1 MKGREKKA
9 GKNLQEKDLAGE
21 KESISE
27 TLQIKHLKGQTSC
40 LLSALL
46 LYILGNRALYI
57 FL

>member
-40 LLSALL
+40 LLFASC
-46 LYILGNRALYI
+46 YT
-57 FL
+57 F